1 MTDEIAPY
9 NILTTQSE
17 KISSKHLI
25 ACHDCDLIQ
34 RLPHMSEPG
43 KVLCIRC
50 GAVLHHKK
58 RNSIE
63 RTLSWTLAGLVLFGL
78 ANTFPF
84 LAFKLEAQ
92 VRQTTLLTGIEE
104 LYAQGMPELSVIVL
118 ITTVLVPLAQMIFM
132 LYILLPLKFK
142 KIPLG
147 LPSVFRLVHN
157 LQPWSMME
165 VFMLGIL
172 VSVVKLAKM
181 AKIVPG
187 VALYS
192 FLALIFVLAAM
203 TASLDSH
210 LIWEKWENRR

>member
-1 MTDEIAPY
+1 MQT
-9 NILTTQSE
+9 LM
-17 KISSKHLI
+17 

-34 RLPHMSEPG
+34 RLPHISDTG
-43 KVLCIRC
+43 TVKCVRC

-63 RTLSWTLAGLVLFGL
+63 RTLALTLAGIVLFIL
-78 ANTFPF
+78 ANSFPF

-92 VRQTTLLTGIEE
+92 VRQTTLLTGIQE
-104 LYAQGMPELSVIVL
+104 LHAGGMSIIAVVVL
-118 ITTVLVPLAQMIFM
+118 LTTVLVPFAQMICM
-132 LYILLPLKFK
+132 LYILLPLKLNL
-142 KIPLG
+142 IPKG
-147 LPSVFRLVHN
+147 LPGILRFIRL

-203 TASLDSH
+203 TASLDTH
-210 LIWEKWENRR
+210 LIWEKWEHRR

>member
-1 MTDEIAPY
+1 M
-9 NILTTQSE
+9 
-17 KISSKHLI
+17 SSLI

-34 RLPHMSEPG
+34 RLPHLSEPG
-43 KVLCIRC
+43 TVQCVRC
-50 GAVLHHKK
+50 GAVLHQKK

-63 RTLSWTLAGLVLFGL
+63 RTLSLTLAGLVLFGI
-78 ANTFPF
+78 ANSFPF

-104 LYAQGMPELSVIVL
+104 LYAQGMPELSLIVL
-118 ITTVLVPLAQMIFM
+118 LTTVLVPLGQMLCM
-132 LYILLPLKFK
+132 LYILLPLKFNF
-142 KIPLG
+142 IPRG
-147 LPSVFRLVHN
+147 LPRVFRFVRHLA
-157 LQPWSMME
+157 PWSMME

-187 VALYS
+187 VALFS
-192 FLALIFVLAAM
+192 FLALIFVMAAM

>member
-1 MTDEIAPY
+1 MG
-9 NILTTQSE
+9 S
-17 KISSKHLI
+17 LI

-34 RLPHMSEPG
+34 RLPHMTDAG
-43 KVLCIRC
+43 TVQCIRC
-50 GAVLHHKK
+50 GAVLHQKK

-63 RTLSWTLAGLVLFGL
+63 RTLAWTVAGLILFSL
-78 ANTFPF
+78 ANSFPF

-92 VRQTTLLTGIEE
+92 VRQTTLLTGITE
-104 LYAQGMPELSVIVL
+104 LYAQGMPELSIIVL
-118 ITTVLVPLAQMIFM
+118 LTTVLVPLSQMLCM
-132 LYILLPLKFK
+132 LYVLLPLKFNI
-142 KIPLG
+142 IPSG
-147 LPSVFRLVHN
+147 LPWVFRWVRH

-187 VALYS
+187 VALFS

-203 TASLDSH
+203 TASMDSH
-210 LIWEKWENRR
+210 LIWEKWEEKQRLKH

>member
-1 MTDEIAPY
+1 M
-9 NILTTQSE
+9 QSF
-17 KISSKHLI
+17 I

-34 RLPHMSEPG
+34 RLPHISDAG
-43 KVLCIRC
+43 TVKCVRC
-50 GAVLHHKK
+50 GAVLHQKK

-63 RTLSWTLAGLVLFGL
+63 RTLALTLAGIVLFIL
-78 ANTFPF
+78 ANSFPF

-92 VRQTTLLTGIEE
+92 VRQTTLLTGIRE
-104 LYAQGMPELSVIVL
+104 LHASGMSILAVIVL
-118 ITTVLVPLAQMIFM
+118 MTTVVVPFTQMLGM
-132 LYILLPLKFK
+132 LYILLPLKFNR
-142 KIPLG
+142 IPKG
-147 LPSVFRLVHN
+147 LPRVLRLIRN

-187 VALYS
+187 IALYS

-203 TASLDSH
+203 TASLDTH
-210 LIWEKWENRR
+210 LIWQKWENK

>member
-1 MTDEIAPY
+1 M
-9 NILTTQSE
+9 QS
-17 KISSKHLI
+17 LI

-34 RLPHMSEPG
+34 RLPHISEAG
-43 KVLCIRC
+43 TVQCVRC
-50 GAVLHHKK
+50 GAVLHQKK

-63 RTLSWTLAGLVLFGL
+63 RTLALTLAGLVLFGL
-78 ANTFPF
+78 ANSFPF
-84 LAFKLEAQ
+84 LAFKLETQ
-92 VRQTTLLTGIEE
+92 VRETTLLTGIEE
-104 LYAQGMPELSVIVL
+104 LYAQGMPELSIIVL
-118 ITTVLVPLAQMIFM
+118 LTTVLVPLAQMICI
-132 LYILLPLKFK
+132 LYMLLPLKFM

-147 LPSVFRLVHN
+147 LPSVFRFVRH

-187 VALYS
+187 VSLYS

-210 LIWEKWENRR
+210 LIWEKWDEKR

>member
-1 MTDEIAPY
+1 MHS
-9 NILTTQSE
+9 LM
-17 KISSKHLI
+17 

-34 RLPHMSEPG
+34 RLPHLSEPG
-43 KVLCIRC
+43 TVQCVRC
-50 GAVLHHKK
+50 GAVLHQKK

-63 RTLSWTLAGLVLFGL
+63 RTLSWTLAGLVLFGI
-78 ANTFPF
+78 ANSFPF
-84 LAFKLEAQ
+84 LAFKLEAR

-104 LYAQGMPELSVIVL
+104 LYAQGMPELSLIVL
-118 ITTVLVPLAQMIFM
+118 LTTVLVPLGQMLCM
-132 LYILLPLKFK
+132 LYILLPLKFNF
-142 KIPLG
+142 IPRG
-147 LPSVFRLVHN
+147 LPRVFRFVRHLA
-157 LQPWSMME
+157 PWSMME

-187 VALYS
+187 VALFS
-192 FLALIFVLAAM
+192 FLALIFVMAAM

>member
-1 MTDEIAPY
+1 M
-9 NILTTQSE
+9 
-17 KISSKHLI
+17 SSLI

-34 RLPHMSEPG
+34 RLPHISEAG
-43 KVLCIRC
+43 TIQCIRC
-50 GAVLHHKK
+50 GAILHQKK

-63 RTLSWTLAGLVLFGL
+63 RTLALTVAGLILFSL
-78 ANTFPF
+78 ANAFPF

-92 VRQTTLLTGIEE
+92 VRQTTLLTGIKE

-118 ITTVLVPLAQMIFM
+118 LTTVLVPLAQMLCM
-132 LYILLPLKFK
+132 LYILLPLKFRR
-142 KIPLG
+142 IPLG
-147 LPSVFRLVHN
+147 LPRVFRFVHH

-181 AKIVPG
+181 ANIVPG

-210 LIWEKWENRR
+210 LVWEKWDDKR

>member
-1 MTDEIAPY
+1 MQT
-9 NILTTQSE
+9 
-17 KISSKHLI
+17 LI

-34 RLPHMSEPG
+34 RLPHIAEAG
-43 KVLCIRC
+43 TVQCVRC
-50 GAVLHHKK
+50 GAVLHQKK

-63 RTLSWTLAGLVLFGL
+63 RTLSFTLAGLVLFGL
-78 ANTFPF
+78 ANSFPF

-92 VRQTTLLTGIEE
+92 VRQTTLLTGIQE
-104 LYAQGMPELSVIVL
+104 LYAQGMPELSIIVL
-118 ITTVLVPLAQMIFM
+118 LTTVLVPLAQMISI

-142 KIPLG
+142 KIPRG
-147 LPSVFRLVHN
+147 LPRVFRFLHH

-181 AKIVPG
+181 AIIIPG
-187 VALYS
+187 VALFS

-210 LIWEKWENRR
+210 LIWEKWENRK

>member
-1 MTDEIAPY
+1 M
-9 NILTTQSE
+9 
-17 KISSKHLI
+17 SSLI

-34 RLPHMSEPG
+34 RLPHIAEAGS
-43 KVLCIRC
+43 VQCIRC
-50 GAVLHHKK
+50 GAVLHQKK

-63 RTLSWTLAGLVLFGL
+63 RTLAWTMAGLVLFGI
-78 ANTFPF
+78 ANSFPF

-92 VRQTTLLTGIEE
+92 VRQTTLLTGIQE
-104 LYAQGMPELSVIVL
+104 LYAQGMPELSLIVL
-118 ITTVLVPLAQMIFM
+118 LTTVLVPLAQMISI
-132 LYILLPLKFK
+132 LYILLPLKFER
-142 KIPLG
+142 IPRG
-147 LPSVFRLVHN
+147 LPRVFRFLHH

-181 AKIVPG
+181 ANIVPG
-187 VALYS
+187 IALYS

-210 LIWEKWENRR
+210 LVWEKLDEKR

>member
-1 MTDEIAPY
+1 M
-9 NILTTQSE
+9 
-17 KISSKHLI
+17 SSLI
-25 ACHDCDLIQ
+25 ACHDCDMIQ
-34 RLPHMSEPG
+34 RLPHISEAG
-43 KVLCIRC
+43 TVQCVRC
-50 GAVLHHKK
+50 GAVLHQKK

-63 RTLSWTLAGLVLFGL
+63 RTLALTMAGLVLFGL
-78 ANTFPF
+78 ANMFPF

-92 VRQTTLLTGIEE
+92 VRQTTLLTGIRE
-104 LYAQGMPELSVIVL
+104 LYAQGMPELSLVVL
-118 ITTVLVPLAQMIFM
+118 LTTVLVPLTQMLCM

-142 KIPLG
+142 RIPMG
-147 LPSVFRLVHN
+147 LPRIFRFVRK
-157 LQPWSMME
+157 LQPWSMVE

-187 VALYS
+187 VSLYS

-210 LIWEKWENRR
+210 LIWEKWEEKR

>member
-1 MTDEIAPY
+1 MQT
-9 NILTTQSE
+9 LM
-17 KISSKHLI
+17 

-34 RLPHMSEPG
+34 RLPHISDTG
-43 KVLCIRC
+43 TVQCIRC
-50 GAVLHHKK
+50 GAVLHQKK

-63 RTLSWTLAGLVLFGL
+63 RTLALTMAGLVLFGL
-78 ANTFPF
+78 ANMFPF

-92 VRQTTLLTGIEE
+92 VRQTTLLTGIRE
-104 LYAQGMPELSVIVL
+104 LYAQGMPELSLVVL
-118 ITTVLVPLAQMIFM
+118 LTTVLVPLTQMMCM

-142 KIPLG
+142 RIPMG
-147 LPSVFRLVHN
+147 LPRIFRFVRK
-157 LQPWSMME
+157 LQPWSMVE

-187 VALYS
+187 VSLYS

-210 LIWEKWENRR
+210 LIWEKWEEKR

>member
-1 MTDEIAPY
+1 M
-9 NILTTQSE
+9 
-17 KISSKHLI
+17 

-34 RLPHMSEPG
+34 RLPRIAEAG
-43 KVLCIRC
+43 TVQCIRC
-50 GAVLHHKK
+50 GAVLHQKK

-63 RTLSWTLAGLVLFGL
+63 RTLAWTLTGLVLFGV
-78 ANTFPF
+78 ANSFPF

-92 VRQTTLLTGIEE
+92 VRQTTLLTGIQE
-104 LYAQGMPELSVIVL
+104 LYAQGMPELSLIVL
-118 ITTVLVPLAQMIFM
+118 LTTVVVPLAQMISI

-142 KIPLG
+142 KIPRG
-147 LPSVFRLVHN
+147 LPRVFRFLHN

-187 VALYS
+187 VALFS

-210 LIWEKWENRR
+210 LIWEKWDNRQ

>member
-1 MTDEIAPY
+1 M
-9 NILTTQSE
+9 
-17 KISSKHLI
+17 SSLI

-34 RLPHMSEPG
+34 RLPHLTEPG
-43 KVLCIRC
+43 TVQCIRC
-50 GAVLHHKK
+50 GAVLHQKK
-58 RNSIE
+58 RDSIE
-63 RTLSWTLAGLVLFGL
+63 RTLSLTLAGLVLFGL
-78 ANTFPF
+78 ANSFPF

-92 VRQTTLLTGIEE
+92 VRQTTLLTGIQE
-104 LYAQGMPELSVIVL
+104 LYTQGMPELSIIVL
-118 ITTVLVPLAQMIFM
+118 LTTVLVPLAQMICM

-142 KIPLG
+142 RMPMG
-147 LPSVFRLVHN
+147 LPRVFRFVRH
-157 LQPWSMME
+157 LQPWNMME

-187 VALYS
+187 VALFS

>member
-1 MTDEIAPY
+1 MHS
-9 NILTTQSE
+9 LM
-17 KISSKHLI
+17 

-34 RLPHMSEPG
+34 RLPHLSEPG
-43 KVLCIRC
+43 TVQCVRC
-50 GAVLHHKK
+50 GAVLHQKK

-63 RTLSWTLAGLVLFGL
+63 RTLSWTLAGLVLFGI
-78 ANTFPF
+78 ANSFPF

-104 LYAQGMPELSVIVL
+104 LYAQGMPELSLIVL
-118 ITTVLVPLAQMIFM
+118 LTTVLVPLGQMLCM
-132 LYILLPLKFK
+132 LYILLPLKFNF
-142 KIPLG
+142 IPRG
-147 LPSVFRLVHN
+147 LPRVFRIVRHLA
-157 LQPWSMME
+157 PWSMME

-187 VALYS
+187 VALFS
-192 FLALIFVLAAM
+192 FLALIFVMAAM

>member
-1 MTDEIAPY
+1 MHS
-9 NILTTQSE
+9 LM
-17 KISSKHLI
+17 

-34 RLPHMSEPG
+34 RLPHLSEPG
-43 KVLCIRC
+43 TVQCVRC
-50 GAVLHHKK
+50 GAVLHQKK

-63 RTLSWTLAGLVLFGL
+63 RTLSWTLAGLVLFGI
-78 ANTFPF
+78 ANSFPF

-104 LYAQGMPELSVIVL
+104 LYAQGMPELSLIVL
-118 ITTVLVPLAQMIFM
+118 LTTILVPLGQMLCM
-132 LYILLPLKFK
+132 LYILLPLKFNL
-142 KIPLG
+142 IPRG
-147 LPSVFRLVHN
+147 LPRVFRLVRH
-157 LQPWSMME
+157 LAPWSMME

-187 VALYS
+187 VALFS
-192 FLALIFVLAAM
+192 FLALIFVMAAM

>member
-1 MTDEIAPY
+1 MQT
-9 NILTTQSE
+9 
-17 KISSKHLI
+17 LI

-34 RLPHMSEPG
+34 RLPHIAEAG
-43 KVLCIRC
+43 TVQCVRC
-50 GAVLHHKK
+50 GAVLHQKK
-58 RNSIE
+58 RDSIE
-63 RTLSWTLAGLVLFGL
+63 RTLSLTLAGLVLFGL
-78 ANTFPF
+78 ANYFPF

-92 VRQTTLLTGIEE
+92 VRQTTLLTGIQE
-104 LYAQGMPELSVIVL
+104 LYAQGMPELSIIVL
-118 ITTVLVPLAQMIFM
+118 LTTVLVPLAQMISM

-142 KIPLG
+142 RIPIG
-147 LPSVFRLVHN
+147 LPPVFRFANN

-181 AKIVPG
+181 AQIVPG
-187 VALYS
+187 IALFS

-203 TASLDSH
+203 TASLDPH

>member
-1 MTDEIAPY
+1 M
-9 NILTTQSE
+9 
-17 KISSKHLI
+17 SSLI
-25 ACHDCDLIQ
+25 ACQDCDLIQ
-34 RLPHMSEPG
+34 RLPHLSDAG
-43 KVLCIRC
+43 TVQCIRC
-50 GAVLHHKK
+50 GATLHQKK

-63 RTLSWTLAGLVLFGL
+63 RTLALTLAGLVLFGL
-78 ANTFPF
+78 ANSFPF

-92 VRQTTLLTGIEE
+92 VRQTTLLTGITE
-104 LYAQGMPELSVIVL
+104 LYSQGMPELAVIVL
-118 ITTVLVPLAQMIFM
+118 LTTVLVPFGQMLCM
-132 LYILLPLKFK
+132 LYVLLPLKFNI
-142 KIPLG
+142 IPSG
-147 LPSVFRLVHN
+147 LPRIFRLVRH

-187 VALYS
+187 IALFS

-210 LIWEKWENRR
+210 LIWEKWEEKR